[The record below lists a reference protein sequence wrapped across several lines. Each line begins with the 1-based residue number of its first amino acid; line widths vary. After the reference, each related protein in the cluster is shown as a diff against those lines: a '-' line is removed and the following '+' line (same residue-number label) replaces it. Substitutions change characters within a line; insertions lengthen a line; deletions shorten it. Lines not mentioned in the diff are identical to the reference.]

1 MSFSYDDFF
10 SKHLEESENPFLK
23 PNSRKLGK
31 DLYLKVTF
39 ISAFFLTLSYST
51 LHFDPFSNFCLGFV
65 YFLSGTPALI
75 QTIKD
80 IKGGIINIDVLM
92 TLAAFLSVCIEA
104 QHEGGLLLV
113 LFAFSEAMEEM
124 VDRKTKSA
132 LSHLNSLVPTMATI
146 VEADNTRHQ
155 KAVQEITVGTIIFVP
170 VGEIVPLDS
179 KVTEGSSFI
188 NISHITGESI
198 PVSKTVGDQV
208 VAGSLLI
215 DSPLYLEVNKPS
227 SQSTLAKI
235 IELITQAQH
244 AKPKIQV
251 FLDQFSGIYAKTI
264 IGLALIFAL
273 ALPTF
278 GIDFLGIEGSIYR
291 ALAFLIAAS
300 PCALI
305 IATPTAYLSSLS
317 ASARNGVLPKG
328 GTSLDALSRCSYFLF
343 DKTGTLTTGGLSCT
357 RIENHT
363 KYELQTILSIAASL
377 EKNATHPIAHAIV
390 LFAELKNAPDLPI
403 KEVQVIAGKGVKGL
417 VEVQEAFREVFIGR
431 SEREH
436 LTEEVV
442 TILKIENEEAI
453 FHFKDELRAEA
464 PKMIEDLKKLGRVF
478 MLTGDRKEVAQPV
491 GRLLGLELEEIF
503 ADLTP
508 EEKLEKIAELSLL
521 ENCAMTGDGINDG
534 PALVRASCGIAVG
547 TGLSSQTAIEAADIV
562 IMKNDLSLIPQIIH
576 QARRTQSI
584 VRQNLAIALTV
595 ILFATTPSLLGLIP
609 LWLAVI
615 LHEGGTVIVGLNSL
629 RLLRWSR

>member
-10 SKHLEESENPFLK
+10 AKNLEESENPFLK
-23 PNSRKLGK
+23 PSSRRIGK
-31 DLYLKVTF
+31 DLSLK
-39 ISAFFLTLSYST
+39 ISILSGIFLALSYAT
-51 LHFDPFSNFCLGFV
+51 IQFQNFSLLCLGFV

-80 IKGGIINIDVLM
+80 LKHSIINIDVLM
-92 TLAAFLSVCIEA
+92 TLAALLSVCIGAE
-104 QHEGGLLLV
+104 HEGGLLLV
-113 LFAFSEAMEEM
+113 LFALSEAMEEM

-132 LSHLNSLVPTMATI
+132 LSHLNSLVPTLAT
-146 VEADNTRHQ
+146 VVQPDNTRFQ
-155 KAVQEITVGTIIFVP
+155 KAVQEIVVGTKIFVP

-179 KVTEGSSFI
+179 KVVDGSSFV

-198 PVSKTVGDQV
+198 PVSKTVGDMV

-215 DSPLYLEVNKPS
+215 DSPLFLEVSKPS

-264 IGLALIFAL
+264 IGLSLFFAL
-273 ALPTF
+273 ALPLF
-278 GIDFLGIEGSIYR
+278 GIAFLGTEGSIYR

-317 ASARNGVLPKG
+317 ASARHGVLPKG
-328 GTSLDALSRCSYFLF
+328 GTSLDALSRCKYFLF

-357 RIENHT
+357 RVENHT
-363 KYELQTILSIAASL
+363 KHPLETILSIASSL
-377 EKNATHPIAHAIV
+377 EKNATHPIARAIV
-390 LFAELKNAPDLPI
+390 SFAELKHSQDLPT

-417 VEVQEAFREVFIGR
+417 VEVAGQMHEVFIGR

-442 TILKIENEEAI
+442 TILKMDNEEAI
-453 FHFKDELRAEA
+453 FHFKDELRPEA
-464 PKMIEDLKKLGRVF
+464 PKIIEELKLMGRVF
-478 MLTGDRKEVAQPV
+478 MLTGDRREVAQPV
-491 GRLLGLELEEIF
+491 GRLLGLEIEEIF

-508 EEKLEKIAELSLL
+508 EEKLEKIAEMSKL

-534 PALVRASCGIAVG
+534 PALVRSSCGIAVG
-547 TGLSSQTAIEAADIV
+547 TGLSSQTAVEAADIV
-562 IMKNDLSLIPQIIH
+562 IMKNDLTLIPQIVR
-576 QARRTQSI
+576 QARATQNI
-584 VRQNLAIALTV
+584 VRQNLTIALSV
-595 ILFATTPSLLGLIP
+595 ILLATTPSLLGLIP

-629 RLLRWSR
+629 RLLRWK